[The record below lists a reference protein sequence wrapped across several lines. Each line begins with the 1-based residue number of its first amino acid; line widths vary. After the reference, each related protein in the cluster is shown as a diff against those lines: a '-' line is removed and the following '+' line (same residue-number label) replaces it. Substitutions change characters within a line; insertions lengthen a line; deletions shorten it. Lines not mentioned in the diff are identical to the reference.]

1 MRDLDSILIFKSKI
15 FVFSRYHSLQYDA
28 AENSHQSKS
37 DRKANGGS
45 KHGILK
51 ESSYTS
57 KDNNGI
63 RQQSVSSNS
72 KYSSSSSSS
81 RDHSGHHFSNNVE
94 ENRISKVRNI
104 FYCKTTYLLF
114 FIKSRKP
121 RGYM

>member
-1 MRDLDSILIFKSKI
+1 MHDLESILIFKSKI

-37 DRKANGGS
+37 DRKGNSGS

-51 ESSYTS
+51 ETSYAN

-81 RDHSGHHFSNNVE
+81 RDHSGHSYSNNLEDSRV
-94 ENRISKVRNI
+94 SKVR
-104 FYCKTTYLLF
+104 
-114 FIKSRKP
+114 
-121 RGYM
+121 

>member
-1 MRDLDSILIFKSKI
+1 MSYQKIDFILTHKSIT

-28 AENSHQSKS
+28 AENSHQSKL
-37 DRKANGGS
+37 DRKGNSGN

-51 ESSYTS
+51 ETSYAN

-81 RDHSGHHFSNNVE
+81 RDNSGHSYSNNME
-94 ENRISKVRNI
+94 DNRISKV
-104 FYCKTTYLLF
+104 
-114 FIKSRKP
+114 
-121 RGYM
+121 